1 MKRLHVLFDAECAM
15 CVRCRDWL
23 TRQPAFVLL
32 HFVPLQSADAK
43 RLLHNVRSLSPAE
56 QLVVIADTGAV
67 YRGASAWIMCL
78 WALEGY
84 RMHAQRLSNPVLL
97 PFARVV
103 CELLA
108 RNRSLI
114 SRLFFEEDPRTVAD
128 RLAAH
133 VAKQRSFP
141 ACEAQ

>member
-1 MKRLHVLFDAECAM
+1 MKRLYVLFDAQCAM

-23 TRQPAFVLL
+23 ARQPAFVQ
-32 HFVPLQSADAK
+32 LQFIALTSPEAG
-43 RLLHNVRSLSPAE
+43 RLVSGLGSLNPGE

-78 WALEGY
+78 WALERY
-84 RMHAQRLSNPVLL
+84 RLHARRLSNPALL

-108 RNRSLI
+108 RNRFRI
-114 SRLFFEEDPRTVAD
+114 SRAFFDGDALHVAT
-128 RLAAH
+128 RLAPHA
-133 VAKQRSFP
+133 AKTQP
-141 ACEAQ
+141 ARG